1 MIKPKRHHNYQ
12 HQPLLISTTTKF
24 IEHLVILLVLAN
36 INPTSSTLILKSQFL
51 INTLNTSNN
60 IQTVFLLNKTELNL
74 STGHVLKLIDAIPI
88 DTLRSFRLS
97 QSLNNQLVY
106 LNYKHSS
113 ASELGRIST
122 CVLLLSNEIAVNV
135 TFVEWK
141 ALSSSAMS
149 SGIVVGASGGSD
161 GDSELETELS
171 SFSKDSEFDDEDFD
185 YTQRIRFNIEYIFK
199 LDNRSRFGLI
209 KDDMPVNAI
218 ICIVRI
224 FETQSNHKNDSD
236 LVELRIGSDFFQVNI
251 KDKTYIVF
259 MINKKTKLEIY
270 Y

>member
-1 MIKPKRHHNYQ
+1 MIKPKRHHNYR
-12 HQPLLISTTTKF
+12 HQQLLISTSTKL
-24 IEHLVILLVLAN
+24 IEHLLILLVLAAN

-74 STGHVLKLIDAIPI
+74 STDHVLKLIDAIPI
-88 DTLRSFRLS
+88 DALRSFRLS

-141 ALSSSAMS
+141 PVSSSAMS
-149 SGIVVGASGGSD
+149 SGIVVGASGGGSD
-161 GDSELETELS
+161 GDSELETES
-171 SFSKDSEFDDEDFD
+171 SPFSNDSEFDDEDFD

-251 KDKTYIVF
+251 KLL
-259 MINKKTKLEIY
+259 KLI
-270 Y
+270 